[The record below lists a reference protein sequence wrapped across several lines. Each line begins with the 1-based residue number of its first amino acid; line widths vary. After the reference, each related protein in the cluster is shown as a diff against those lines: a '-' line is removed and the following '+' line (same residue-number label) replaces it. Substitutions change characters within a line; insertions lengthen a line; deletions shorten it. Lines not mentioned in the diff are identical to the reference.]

1 MKKKLLSVISAAA
14 MLSACIPSVP
24 VSAAETSTSL
34 YVLSNNAFTDADK
47 QLYQDKY
54 GIELKSFDTNASYN
68 WDTTDL
74 EIQQFDTYTVINGVK
89 NERADF
95 PAGQEMIGG
104 DIMTSGHPTLTWS
117 KWQFGDWETVCFD
130 LNNTYKVKQVDMFN
144 CSKASEGNWGLG
156 AIEVYAGET
165 KENMSKVWNGEGK
178 EIESKADFDSA
189 QTYFTRTPIVLNNAI
204 NARYV
209 NVKFKRGNIKY
220 KDDNGDI
227 QTITGT
233 NNQVRPAEFVIFGE
247 EPTYNE
253 LQLQLY
259 NEILKI
265 NRYIEKGSY
274 YTAESVAA
282 LETQRDTL
290 TAAIDFVE
298 SAEEAT
304 SYIQE
309 AETVIDALLPAKTH
323 YILSGNIFDDRDKAL
338 YAKFDNKITLE
349 NLTTNNPKC
358 TLITSNSEYE
368 SNYGGSV
375 AVLTNGNLWN
385 NSSGLWANSWQGS
398 KAAVSEFDLGGIYP
412 VDRVDVI
419 NRDQTANDFRD
430 CISKIE
436 VYTSEDG
443 KYYKKVAEQSAS
455 HDNSIK
461 NNDSDKTGMYF
472 NSIKIPVTNARY
484 VKIIPRKQG
493 YQQILSE
500 ITVFGYDS
508 PLTPLTNKIEET
520 ESYLAHDTVSQ
531 YYTAESIAALENAV
545 TAGKAL
551 TMTSPKE
558 DITAAIEAINN
569 ARATLEPIF
578 TRAVES
584 GNTFTASD
592 IKYYREIDYPV
603 ELYVDTNGATYDW
616 AEAHDPDL
624 VDIDSETNTQRASR
638 HDSDRTKLTGG
649 QAANPAGQFNT
660 DTVWGKQGGAP
671 AVAIFDL
678 KENKILDR
686 IDVFSS
692 HEANKALGSV
702 KIEVS
707 TDGEAYTEVA
717 NKKASGEIVNTQIT
731 YRTQADFAPVEARY
745 VRLSFTPHASAYLAN
760 INEVVIFG
768 IGPNYEVLY
777 ADINKELAKY
787 SEAALKNLK
796 ATATPDSYAALE
808 NAIAAAKEF
817 IASQNADKDAI
828 AAQLA
833 ALKAAGS
840 GITYTIAETIISNNK
855 DKEGYS
861 WFEDL
866 YPDYAMN
873 NIGLTY
879 TIDSP
884 GRDISNSLVTNDANH
899 IKLTDGGIGSG
910 DNMSFGTWDGVDSYG
925 IITVDA
931 HKEVYFTGTDIFCWF
946 DGNRGAG
953 SVKIEVSSD
962 NETWQE
968 IASSSEAKATPQLG
982 DKTYGQMGCDFM
994 PVPGRY
1000 MRITVTR
1007 AKNQLVLAEMIV
1019 KAIVPQVDTLA
1030 LSFESTTY
1038 TKYDA
1043 NYGPLNTF
1051 EGAMYVDASGTLV
1064 NNTTE
1069 PVTANVY
1076 TAYYADGKL
1085 VKVVS
1090 ADKPVTVPASGQ
1102 AEWLTSAEFTAAL
1115 TANTIAKTFAWDNG
1129 MKPLAIVQ

>member
-54 GIELKSFDTNASYN
+54 GIELKSFDTNASYS

-74 EIQQFDTYTVINGVK
+74 EIQQFDAAAN
-89 NERADF
+89 
-95 PAGQEMIGG
+95 IGG
-104 DIMTSGHPTLTWS
+104 QNYFTPRKMTGGNIGSLNARYYTWS
-117 KWQFGDWETVCFD
+117 KWEFGDWETVCFD
-130 LNNTYKVKQVDMFN
+130 LNNTYSVKQVDMFN
-144 CSKASEGNWGLG
+144 CNKKDSEGQWGLG
-156 AIEVYAGET
+156 DIEVYAGET
-165 KENMSKVWNGEGK
+165 KENMSKVWEGSGK

-189 QTYFTRTPIVLNNAI
+189 ATYFTRTPIVLNNAI

-220 KDDNGDI
+220 IDDNGNI
-227 QTITGT
+227 QSIANTSY
-233 NNQVRPAEFVIFGE
+233 QVRPAEFVIFGE
-247 EPTYNE
+247 APAYTDAR
-253 LQLQLY
+253 LQIY

-265 NRYIEKGSY
+265 NRYIEKSSY
-274 YTAESVAA
+274 YTTVEGLIA
-282 LETQRDTL
+282 QRDDL
-290 TAAIDFVE
+290 TAAIEFVE
-298 SAEEAT
+298 SAEEAAN
-304 SYIQE
+304 YIQGAE
-309 AETVIDALLPAKTH
+309 AAIDALVPAKTH
-323 YILSGNIFDDRDKAL
+323 YTLSGNTWNENDQTEFYNVWDPSM
-338 YAKFDNKITLE
+338 TLTT
-349 NLTTNNPKC
+349 LKTNNPSYKLL
-358 TLITSNSEYE
+358 TSTSDPSYANGYGGGGLTGGNLSSNDGSNSVWGEWNTGTAK
-368 SNYGGSV
+368 SSV
-375 AVLTNGNLWN
+375 A
-385 NSSGLWANSWQGS
+385 
-398 KAAVSEFDLGGIYP
+398 EFDLGGIYP

-419 NRDQTANDFRD
+419 NRDQTADAPRD

-436 VYTSEDG
+436 VYISEDG
-443 KYYKKVAEQSAS
+443 SDYVKAAEKAGNHTSVLKNSDNVA
-455 HDNSIK
+455 
-461 NNDSDKTGMYF
+461 MYF
-472 NSIKIPVTNARY
+472 TSVKFPVTTARY
-484 VKIIPRKQG
+484 VRIIVHLQG
-493 YQQILSE
+493 YQHVLSE
-500 ITVFGYDS
+500 MAVFGYDS
-508 PLTPLTNKIEET
+508 PLLPLTNKIEET

-569 ARATLEPIF
+569 ARATLEPIYM
-578 TRAVES
+578 RAVES
-584 GNTFTASD
+584 GNTFADSD
-592 IKYYREIDYPV
+592 IKYYRELDYPV

-624 VDIDSETNTQRASR
+624 VGVDSETNTQRASR

-649 QAANPAGQFNT
+649 QATNPAGQFNT
-660 DTVWGKQGGAP
+660 DTVWGKQAP

-686 IDVFSS
+686 VDVFSS

-745 VRLSFTPHASAYLAN
+745 VKISFAPHTSAMLTN

-931 HKEVYFTGTDIFCWF
+931 HKEVYFTGADIFCWF

-968 IASSSEAKATPQLG
+968 IASSSEAKATFELG
-982 DKTYGQMGCDFM
+982 NEGDKKTYGQMGCDFI

-1019 KAIVPQVDTLA
+1019 KAIVPQVDTLN
-1030 LSFESTTY
+1030 LSFEGTTY

-1043 NYGPLNTF
+1043 DYTELNTF
-1051 EGAMYVDASGTLV
+1051 EGAMSVDASGKLV

-1090 ADKPVTVPASGQ
+1090 ADKPVTVPASGE
-1102 AEWLTSAEFTAAL
+1102 ADWVTSAEFTAAL